1 MKAITLLP
9 ESRSDFNS
17 FAIFIAVVGPA
28 KLVDEKST
36 ITAGISS
43 SWPAALINWIRSLVW
58 ICSVEDPVAISSRK
72 SELNTSWS
80 TTVPT
85 GSMNSTLPLGSL
97 TSDSID
103 VIGPKINII
112 KKIKT
117 MAVAILS
124 IMILAFSRKLLSQ
137 EKIDLIWFIIFQ

>member
-1 MKAITLLP
+1 
-9 ESRSDFNS
+9 
-17 FAIFIAVVGPA
+17 
-28 KLVDEKST
+28 
-36 ITAGISS
+36 
-43 SWPAALINWIRSLVW
+43 
-58 ICSVEDPVAISSRK
+58 
-72 SELNTSWS
+72 
-80 TTVPT
+80 
-85 GSMNSTLPLGSL
+85 MNSTLPLGSL

-137 EKIDLIWFIIFQ
+137 EKIDLI